1 MVVSLTYQTTK
12 KRRAMIRLKNY
23 EYKGV
28 ETIFPV
34 DKTGYSFTKTGIGK
48 IRLNLK
54 NEVVIHLNG
63 TVLSDAGKAKITS
76 TFITNKGNTFVS
88 VALRNVMLK

>member
-1 MVVSLTYQTTK
+1 
-12 KRRAMIRLKNY
+12 MIRLKKYNY
-23 EYKGV
+23 TGV
-28 ETIFPV
+28 ETIYPM
-34 DKTGYSFTKTGIGK
+34 DESGNIFTNGIGK

-63 TVLSDAGKAKITS
+63 TMLSDAGKVKITS
-76 TFITNKGNTFVS
+76 TFITDKGSTFAS